1 MAPIK
6 SIFKFNNLLYTL
18 LKRNENVALYGIG
31 GTPEKEAERFEV
43 FKIIIDSDDSGIIES
58 IPSNE
63 PTQLKVNYIKCF
75 NDYESAIKYYNDLTT
90 NLKLYQGVSKVV
102 TGVTRRISKWQLSIK

>member
-6 SIFKFNNLLYTL
+6 AIFKFNKLLYTL
-18 LKRNENVALYGIG
+18 LKRNEYVALYGIG

-43 FKIIIDSDDSGIIES
+43 FKIIIDNDDSGIIES
-58 IPSNE
+58 LPSNDPVQIRE
-63 PTQLKVNYIKCF
+63 NYLQCF
-75 NDYESAIKYYNDLTT
+75 NDFESALNYYDELTY

-102 TGVTRRISKWQLSIK
+102 TGLTKEIKMAA